1 MNILK
6 PSENNF
12 TIYSK
17 SDCIYFTNIDELM
30 QTNFCEYTKIICD
43 DYVNDKFVRKE
54 FSKFMKQFMEQSP
67 KTFPIVFYNGKYV
80 GGFQETEE
88 LLKYKTMRFDEEF

>member
-17 SDCIYFTNIDELM
+17 SDCIYCTNIDELM

-54 FSKFMKQFMEQSP
+54 FSKFMKQFMELQ
-67 KTFPIVFYNGKYV
+67 KHFPLF
-80 GGFQETEE
+80 FTTESMLE
-88 LLKYKTMRFDEEF
+88 DFKKRKNC